1 MVHFFPERMTLQLR
15 DKNRNEMALRDSESG
30 VKETRTRA
38 TPCTKRKKA
47 ETRVAFW
54 AEKDEAFA
62 HGPVHIAWQ
71 KKRRKLN
78 GIIQGKTKMHF

>member
-47 ETRVAFW
+47 ETRVAFQ

-62 HGPVHIAWQ
+62 HGSVHIAWQ

-78 GIIQGKTKMHF
+78 GIIQGKMKMHF